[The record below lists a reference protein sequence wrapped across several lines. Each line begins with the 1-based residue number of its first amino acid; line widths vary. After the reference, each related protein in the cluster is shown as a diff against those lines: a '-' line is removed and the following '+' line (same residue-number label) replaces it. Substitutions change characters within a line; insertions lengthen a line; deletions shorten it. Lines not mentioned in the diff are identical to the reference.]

1 MVFWPMGISGRIEAK
16 QSDSRVL
23 ALIQRSKKAI
33 FPPLSGSP
41 LPGTSS
47 KIEGLFLRCLFYSIG
62 LCVNMAVTHSFDYC
76 SFVMF

>member
-1 MVFWPMGISGRIEAK
+1 MGVSGRIEAK

-47 KIEGLFLRCLFYSIG
+47 EIEGLFLRSLFYSIG
-62 LCVNMAVTHSFDYC
+62 LFVNMAVTHSFD
-76 SFVMF
+76 